1 MSEVFYLVVCCAM
14 VLQGTVGLPSLLV
27 YGADGVIFSLSPG
40 LTAVVPKLEPAVFD
54 HVKGRVFEAPSEAE
68 G

>member
-14 VLQGTVGLPSLLV
+14 FLQGTVGLPSLF